1 MRLILNSFTQKL
13 LALTLAGGGT
23 TSCSLLEDYPQ
34 SLRIQDTSSKLYKK
48 CDELA
53 SNILQISY
61 DGAGENGG
69 RFTNFI
75 TRSKDGRAILYQL
88 NDEREFI
95 IISDDKSVAS
105 AVYGSDFIGM
115 TAISAAQEASKN
127 SGKTISKFIGENV
140 LPKGN
145 DPRKILQTN
154 ESVAYRVKFMTVGS
168 EEPGFY
174 RISEDN
180 QGYYYE
186 QTE

>member
-1 MRLILNSFTQKL
+1 MRLMPNSFTKKL
-13 LALTLAGGGT
+13 LALTLAGFGT

-34 SLRIQDTSSKLYKK
+34 NPHIQETSSESYKK

-53 SNILQISY
+53 SDILQISY
-61 DGAGENGG
+61 DNAGENGG

-75 TRSKDGRAILYQL
+75 TRSKEGAAILYQL

-95 IISDDKSVAS
+95 VISDDESVAP
-105 AVYGSDFIGM
+105 AVYGSGFMGM
-115 TAISAAQEASKN
+115 IAISAAQEASKN
-127 SGKTISKFIGENV
+127 SGKTISRFIGENV

-154 ESVAYRVKFMTVGS
+154 ESLACKVKFMALGS

-174 RISEDN
+174 RISEDDE
-180 QGYYYE
+180 GYYYE

>member
-1 MRLILNSFTQKL
+1 MLNSFAKKL
-13 LALTLAGGGT
+13 LALLLAGLGS

-34 SLRIQDTSSKLYKK
+34 NPHIQATSSEPYKK

-53 SNILQISY
+53 SDILQISY
-61 DGAGENGG
+61 DDAGENGG

-75 TRSKDGRAILYQL
+75 TRSKDGSAILYQL
-88 NDEREFI
+88 DDARDFMV
-95 IISDDKSVAS
+95 ISDDKSVAP
-105 AVYGSDFIGM
+105 AVYGPGFMGM
-115 TAISAAQEASKN
+115 IAISAAQEASKN
-127 SGKTISKFIGENV
+127 PGKTIGKFIGETV
-140 LPKGN
+140 LPKDN

-154 ESVAYRVKFMTVGS
+154 KSLACKVKFMAVGA

-180 QGYYYE
+180 EGYYYE

>member
-1 MRLILNSFTQKL
+1 MRLMLNSFTQKL
-13 LALTLAGGGT
+13 LALSLACIGT

-34 SLRIQDTSSKLYKK
+34 NPHIQKVSSDLYKK

-53 SNILQISY
+53 SDILQISY

-75 TRSKDGRAILYQL
+75 TRSKDGAAILYQL
-88 NDEREFI
+88 NDAREFI
-95 IISDDKSVAS
+95 VVSDDESVAQ
-105 AVYGSDFIGM
+105 AIYGSGFMGM
-115 TAISAAQEASKN
+115 IAISAAQEASRN
-127 SGKTISKFIGENV
+127 AGKTISTFIGETV
-140 LPKGN
+140 LPKDN

-154 ESVAYRVKFMTVGS
+154 ESLACKVKFMAIGS

-174 RISEDN
+174 RISEDSD
-180 QGYYYE
+180 GYYYE